1 MLCSDQQVIK
11 SWSSESFFSSQTLKH
26 ILVWLDDKS
35 NEIHTLGAAD
45 MEEMGFSDET
55 ARKIKEEILSCPV
68 GLGDWEILKVIRVLP
83 FQFYSIYFCD
93 PKCMYNK
100 ILSIYEMQR

>member
-11 SWSSESFFSSQTLKH
+11 NWSIESFFSSQTLKH

-35 NEIHTLGAAD
+35 NEMHTLDAAD
-45 MEEMGFSDET
+45 MEEMGFSVET

-68 GLGDWEILKVIRVLP
+68 GLGDWQVLKVIH
-83 FQFYSIYFCD
+83 I
-93 PKCMYNK
+93 
-100 ILSIYEMQR
+100 